1 MLVGLLSINYFDLI
15 LDNFLMTL
23 LRHIMLIKRI
33 FETETWT
40 VFYSRKFGLFYFR
53 VFLYILHVE
62 LFPLFKV
69 RQLHLWTLFDR
80 KILINLRDNL
90 MFDFFFHNWR
100 VFYTWRFSVEFQI
113 NDCTWKD
120 CNYNNR
126 DHTNDNNDCG
136 IVGLFFLSIRVIVV
150 KNRIGLLTLVSL
162 ELSSFIH

>member
-33 FETETWT
+33 FEAETWT
-40 VFYSRKFGLFYFR
+40 VFYRRKFDLFYFR
-53 VFLYILHVE
+53 VFLHILHVE

-80 KILINLRDNL
+80 KILIELRDNFML
-90 MFDFFFHNWR
+90 DFLFHYWR
-100 VFYTWRFSVEFQI
+100 VFYAWRFSVEFQI

-120 CNYNNR
+120 CNCNHG
-126 DHTNDNNDCG
+126 DDANDNNDGG
-136 IVGLFFLSIRVIVV
+136 IVGLLNLSIRVIVV
-150 KNRIGLLTLVSL
+150 KNRIGLLTLISL